1 MKKTLVS
8 RRWFIGGAA
17 SFGAFAGC
25 KVFADEL
32 GAFRGP
38 GAKLKVGVVS
48 DIHVLKDNY
57 DSFLEGDTR
66 HFEHAL
72 EYFRERG
79 ADAVMICGDMA
90 DKGLT
95 DQLML
100 VSKAWY
106 KVFPDDKAPDGR
118 RVEKLF
124 VYGNHDLEGQN
135 YGPFAKNLYPDPEEL
150 KKHFILTDRAAAW
163 EDAFH
168 EKYERVYLK
177 EINGYQ
183 FVGGQWKSWGGD
195 SYLVDWV
202 KQNCARLNPKLP
214 LLFAQHPHP
223 ANTCYGPWAW
233 GHDGG
238 HVTKAFAKFPN
249 LIAFSGHS
257 HYPLTDERSI
267 WQGAYVS
274 VGAGSLRYP
283 GSPNEYF
290 ESQKM
295 PYHRAE
301 RNDVK
306 DVVRDGLFVSV
317 YDDRVVFERRD
328 FAHDAS
334 LGADWVL
341 PLPNAEPK
349 PFAFAARAK
358 KAKMPRFAAGA
369 TATAELVKA
378 TKKGATDFVRVT
390 FPSAPAESRA
400 FCYQATSVGAD
411 GRDFLVKGCIPSDYA
426 HAANALAAKVVCDF
440 SLRQLPSGQK
450 ARIAVRPMESFGGL
464 GEPILSNGVDVPDW
478 AVKLP
483 AKDKLHL
490 YLLVGQSNMAGR
502 GVLTEANRIKSD
514 RIVKLAKDDQWDV
527 GEEPLHFDKKIAG
540 AGLGMSFARAM
551 ADAEPDV
558 TVGLIP
564 CAVGGTSI
572 WQWEKPGRDLFDN
585 AIRRAKIAMR
595 DGTLKGILWHQGE
608 SNASSRKDAEAWGRR
623 FVDMIGRMRAELGD
637 VPVVAGELGAY
648 LKDNKNAKGEC
659 NYAYAGLLNEG
670 LHTAEGTLAKFA
682 VASAKDL
689 KPNADN
695 LHFDEPSLRIFGR
708 RYAEAMRTLVDG
720 RGTR

>member
-1 MKKTLVS
+1 MNVS

-17 SFGAFAGC
+17 SFGAFAGGRI
-25 KVFADEL
+25 FADEL
-32 GAFRGP
+32 GLYRGP

-72 EYFRERG
+72 EYFRDRG

-135 YGPFAKNLYPDPEEL
+135 YGPFAEHLYPDAEER
-150 KKHFILTDRAAAW
+150 KRHFIVTDRAAAW
-163 EDAFH
+163 ENAFH

-183 FVGGQWKSWGGD
+183 FVGGQWKTWGGD
-195 SYLVDWV
+195 SYLIDWV
-202 KQNCARLNPKLP
+202 KENCTRLNPNLP

-238 HVTKAFAKFPN
+238 FVTKAFAKFPN

-290 ESQKM
+290 NSRNM
-295 PYHRAE
+295 PYFSMGRD
-301 RNDVK
+301 DVK
-306 DVVRDGLFVSV
+306 NAVRDGLFVSV

-328 FAHDAS
+328 FAHDVS

-341 PLPNAEPK
+341 PLPNAESK
-349 PFAFAARAK
+349 PFAFAERAK
-358 KAKMPRFAAGA
+358 KAKLPKFAAGA
-369 TATAELVKA
+369 TATAEFVKV
-378 TKKGATDFVRVT
+378 TKKDAKDFVRVT

-400 FCYQATSVGAD
+400 FCYQATSLGED
-411 GRDFLVKGCIPSDYA
+411 GKEFVTKGCIPLDYA
-426 HAANALAAKVVCDF
+426 RAANLLEQTLTCEFA
-440 SLRQLPSGQK
+440 LRQLPSGQK
-450 ARIAVRPMESFGGL
+450 ARIAVRPMEPFGGL
-464 GEPILSNGVDVPDW
+464 GEPILSNAVDVPDW

-483 AKDKLHL
+483 AKEKLHL

-502 GVLTEANRIKSD
+502 GILTEADRLSSD
-514 RIVKLAKDDQWDV
+514 RVIKLAKDDRWDV
-527 GEEPLHFDKKIAG
+527 GTEPLHFDKKIAG
-540 AGLGMSFARAM
+540 AGLGMSFARTM
-551 ADAEPDV
+551 ADADPSV
-558 TVGLIP
+558 TIGLIP

-585 AIRRAKIAMR
+585 AIRRAKIAMQ

-608 SNASSRKDAEAWGRR
+608 SNAASAKDAGAWGGR
-623 FVDMIGRMRAELGD
+623 FVEMVKAMRAELGD
-637 VPVVAGELGAY
+637 VPVVAGELGEY
-648 LKDNKNAKGEC
+648 LKDNRNAKGDC
-659 NYAYAGLLNEG
+659 TFPYAGLLNEG
-670 LHTAEGTLAKFA
+670 LHAAEGKLAKFA
-682 VASAKDL
+682 VVSAKDL
-689 KPNADN
+689 TPNKDI
-695 LHFDEPSLRIFGR
+695 LHIDTPSLRTFGK
-708 RYAEAMRTLVDG
+708 RYAEAMLKLFTEEG
-720 RGTR
+720 K

>member
-1 MKKTLVS
+1 MNVS

-32 GAFRGP
+32 GLHRGP

-48 DIHVLKDNY
+48 DIHILKDNY
-57 DSFLEGDTR
+57 DAYLEGDTR

-72 EYFRERG
+72 EYFRDRG

-106 KVFPDDKAPDGR
+106 KVFPNDKAPDGR

-163 EDAFH
+163 ENAFH
-168 EKYERVYLK
+168 EQYERIYLK

-183 FVGGQWKSWGGD
+183 FVGGQWNSWGGD
-195 SYLVDWV
+195 PKLVEWV
-202 KQNCARLNPKLP
+202 KENGAKLNPNLP

-223 ANTCYGPWAW
+223 ANTCYGAWAW
-233 GHDGG
+233 GRDGG
-238 HVTKAFAKFPN
+238 HVSKAFAKFPN

-267 WQGAYVS
+267 WQDAYVS

-290 ESQKM
+290 EARKM
-295 PYHRAE
+295 PYYSMGR
-301 RNDVK
+301 DVVK
-306 DVVRDGLFVSV
+306 DAVRDGLFVSV

-328 FAHDAS
+328 FTHDSS

-341 PLPNAEPK
+341 PLPNAESK

-358 KAKMPRFAAGA
+358 KAKLPQFAAGA

-378 TKKGATDFVRVT
+378 EKKGAKDIVRVT
-390 FPSAPAESRA
+390 FPSAPAASRA
-400 FCYQATSVGAD
+400 FFYQATSVGAD
-411 GRDFLVKGCIPSDYA
+411 GREFRAKGCIPIDYA
-426 HAANALAAKVVCDF
+426 RAENLLAEKIVCEF
-440 SLRQLPSGQK
+440 ALRQMPSGQK
-450 ARIAVRPMESFGGL
+450 ARIAVRPMEPFGGL
-464 GEPILSNGVDVPDW
+464 GEPILSNEVDVPDW

-483 AKDKLHL
+483 PKDKLHL

-502 GVLTEANRIKSD
+502 GLLTDAD
-514 RIVKLAKDDQWDV
+514 RLLSERVVKLAKDDQWDV
-527 GEEPLHFDKKIAG
+527 GDEPIHFDKKTAG
-540 AGLGMSFARAM
+540 AGLGMSFARTM
-551 ADAEPDV
+551 ADADPDI
-558 TVGLIP
+558 TVGLVP
-564 CAVGGTSI
+564 CAVGGSPI
-572 WQWEKPGRDLFDN
+572 WQWEKPGRELFDN

-608 SNASSRKDAEAWGRR
+608 SNASGQKDAEAWGRR

-637 VPVVAGELGAY
+637 VPVVAGELGEY
-648 LKDNKNAKGEC
+648 LKDNKDKKGESKFP
-659 NYAYAGLLNEG
+659 YAGTVNAG
-670 LHTAEGTLAKFA
+670 LHAAEETLAKYA
-682 VASAKDL
+682 VVSAKDL
-689 KPNADN
+689 KPNADI
-695 LHFDEPSLRIFGR
+695 LHFDTLSLRIFGR
-708 RYAEAMRTLVDG
+708 RYAEAMLKLAANG
-720 RGTR
+720 RSAR